1 MSSRWL
7 IAIDLDGTL
16 FDDSLEIL
24 PRIPPAV
31 RRLQDAGHV
40 VTLATGRMYQAT
52 RPFGK
57 MLNISAP
64 LICYQGALIQ
74 KNGTVIAH
82 KTVPLEVAEEAVRF
96 SQEQNLHLNVYR
108 NDRLYVAQRTPEAE
122 FYSTLSNVPFDEVGD
137 LTTVLEAEPTKLV
150 FIGDEKDTRYWLD
163 MARERW
169 SRRAQVVQSHARFVE
184 LTNQNVSKGQAL
196 LTLAETYGIPR
207 ERTFAVGD
215 NLNDLSMVEA
225 AAVGV
230 AMGNAAPEVKDAAD
244 WTVPTV
250 ADAGLAVAL
259 ERFFTDVLA

>member
-1 MSSRWL
+1 MNSPWL

-16 FDDSLEIL
+16 FDDSLKIH

-31 RRLQDAGHV
+31 RRLQEAGHI

-57 MLNISAP
+57 LLNISAP
-64 LICYQGALIQ
+64 LICYQGALIR
-74 KNGTVIAH
+74 KNGIVIAH
-82 KTVPLEVAEEAVRF
+82 QTIPLDVAEEAVRF

-108 NDRLYVAQRTPEAE
+108 DDRLYVARRTPEAE
-122 FYSTLSNVPFDEVGD
+122 FYSELSNVSFNEVGD
-137 LTTVLEAEPTKLV
+137 LTTVLKDEPTKLV
-150 FIGDEKDTRYWLD
+150 FIGDERETRHWLG

-184 LTNQNVSKGQAL
+184 LTNKNVSKGHAL

-207 ERTFAVGD
+207 ERTFAIGD
-215 NLNDLSMVEA
+215 NLNDVSMVEA

-230 AMGNAAPEVKDAAD
+230 AMGNAAPEVKDVAD
-244 WTVPTV
+244 WTAPTV

-259 ERFFTDVLA
+259 DRFLDDVLA

>member
-16 FDDSLEIL
+16 FDDSLTIH
-24 PRIPPAV
+24 PRIPPAI

-52 RPFGK
+52 RPFGN
-57 MLNISAP
+57 MLDISAP

-82 KTVPLEVAEEAVRF
+82 QTVPLDVAREAVRF
-96 SQEQNLHLNVYR
+96 SEEQHLHLNVYR
-108 NDRLYVAQRTPEAE
+108 NDRLYVARRTPEAE
-122 FYSTLSNVPFDEVGD
+122 FYSELSNVVFEEVGD
-137 LTTVLEAEPTKLV
+137 LNAVLEAEPTKLV
-150 FIGDEKDTRYWLD
+150 FISEEPDTRYWLE

-184 LTNQNVSKGQAL
+184 LTNQNASKGHAL
-196 LTLAETYGIPR
+196 LTLAETYDIPR

-215 NLNDLSMVEA
+215 NLNDISMVEA

-230 AMGNAAPEVKDAAD
+230 AMGNAAPEVKDIAD

-250 ADAGLAVAL
+250 AEAGLAVAL
-259 ERFFTDVLA
+259 ERFLDDGLA